1 MLKLNLLIVLVIF
14 SITVQAQEARD
25 FKYGHYYTTN
35 GQKLDGF
42 LYVPSSLNSI
52 VYRRD
57 NETEKQIIALD
68 KIQSVV
74 LSGGRDSL
82 VVKTENNKLNKLY
95 LGSLAAL
102 TPTIKFFRKFNISTT
117 AGSGSVSMSA
127 APTMHASGGRPIFS
141 NTNSFSNSGGKTSI
155 DETFMYE
162 EGNTTYELTKK
173 NYIDI
178 LSKAFSD
185 NQVLSKQFQSKYL
198 GFDDLAMIFQK
209 YNEDKN
215 AKSK

>member
-14 SITVQAQEARD
+14 CLTVQAQQARD
-25 FKYGHYYTTN
+25 FKYGHYYTSN
-35 GQKLDGF
+35 GQKMEGF
-42 LYVPSSLNSI
+42 LFVPSSLNSI
-52 VYRRD
+52 VFKKD
-57 NETEKQIIALD
+57 NETEKQTIALD

-82 VVKTENNKLNKLY
+82 VVKTENNKANKHY
-95 LGSLAAL
+95 LGSIAAL
-102 TPTIKFFRKFNISTT
+102 TPTSKFYRKFNIYTT
-117 AGSGSVSMSA
+117 AGSGSASMSA

-173 NYIDI
+173 NYIDV
-178 LSKAFSD
+178 LSKAFAD
-185 NQVLSKQFQSKYL
+185 NQVLTKQFQSKYL

-209 YNEDKN
+209 YNEDK
-215 AKSK
+215 KSN